1 MKIVTIVGAR
11 PQFIK
16 ASAFSKAIA
25 IHNITA
31 DKRIEEIIIHTGQH
45 FDQKMSDVFFEEL
58 GIPKPDINLGISG
71 LSHGA
76 MTGSMLVDIEK
87 VLLEQRP
94 DMVLIYG
101 DTNSTLAGALAACKL
116 HIPIAHVEAG
126 LRSFNMKMPE
136 EVNRILSDRVSTLLF
151 CPTQAAVQNLALE
164 GIVDGVS
171 FTGDIMFDVVSF
183 FRDKAELISLDQW
196 GIKEKQYNLVT
207 IHRAENTDSI
217 DRLESILAA
226 LNEIAQDKEV
236 VLPIHPRTRNLI
248 AKYDLTNL
256 LSQLTVI
263 EPVSYLEMIKLQ
275 VNANKILTDSGGIQK
290 EAFFHKVPC
299 ITLRD
304 ETEWVETV
312 SLGWNQIVGSDKKNI
327 VQAYYNNGEYSKSD
341 NPYGK
346 GDAAAIMINTIKDKF
361 L

>member
-16 ASAFSKAIA
+16 ASAFSRAIA
-25 IHNITA
+25 IHNSTS
-31 DKRIEEIIIHTGQH
+31 DRRLEEVIIHTGQH
-45 FDQKMSDVFFEEL
+45 FDQKMSNVFFEEL
-58 GIPKPDINLGISG
+58 GIPKPDFNLGISG

-76 MTGSMLVDIEK
+76 MTGSMLIDIEK
-87 VLLEQRP
+87 VLNKQRP

-126 LRSFNMKMPE
+126 LRSFNIKMPE
-136 EVNRILSDRVSTLLF
+136 EINRILSDRVSTLLF
-151 CPTQAAVQNLALE
+151 CPTQAAVQNLTSE

-171 FTGDIMFDVVSF
+171 FTGDIMFDVVSY
-183 FRDKAELISLDQW
+183 FRDRAESISLNQW

-217 DRLESILAA
+217 DRLGSILEA
-226 LNEIAQDKEV
+226 LNEISRDKEV
-236 VLPIHPRTRNLI
+236 VLPIHPRTKNMI
-248 AKYDLTNL
+248 AKHGLTKL
-256 LSQLTVI
+256 LRKLTVLD
-263 EPVSYLEMIKLQ
+263 PVSYLEMIKLQ

-312 SLGWNQIVGSDKKNI
+312 SLGWNQLVGTDKGNI
-327 VQAYYNNGEYSKSD
+327 IDAYYKDVQYSD
-341 NPYGK
+341 LNNPYGE
-346 GDAAAIMINTIKDKF
+346 GYAAAIMINTIKDK
-361 L
+361 LL